1 MVELKRKIE
10 IRYLILL
17 FYIIVL
23 ICVLSGC
30 KEDFI
35 VPYNCID
42 KSKIVPYI
50 DRVCTMEVEYVCGC
64 DGVLY
69 INACHAEADGLTNTW
84 PAKLQT
90 NCKS

>member
-1 MVELKRKIE
+1 MRNIVSI
-10 IRYLILL
+10 ILFL

-23 ICVLSGC
+23 TCALIVLVGC
-30 KEDFI
+30 GDDFI

-42 KSKIVPYI
+42 ISQIVPYI

-69 INACHAEADGLTNTW
+69 INKCHAESDGLTNTW
-84 PAKLQT
+84 SATLKT
-90 NCKS
+90 NCKQ

>member
-1 MVELKRKIE
+1 VEKLKRKIE
-10 IRYLILL
+10 IKYLILL

-23 ICVLSGC
+23 ICVLSSC
-30 KEDFI
+30 NEDFI

-64 DGVLY
+64 NGQTY
-69 INACHAEADGLTNTW
+69 INRCHAEADGLTNIWSATL
-84 PAKLQT
+84 KT
-90 NCKS
+90 NCKN